1 MKKVEEFKEM
11 TDKKINCFVKSNK
24 DKIVKRV
31 LIGVGVV
38 GAAVAG
44 GAIIHAVVTGNG
56 DNVVKAAEKIVD
68 QLPDA
73 ATDVVENVA
82 EVVK

>member
-1 MKKVEEFKEM
+1 MKKVEEIKEM
-11 TDKKINCFVKSNK
+11 AEEKIEAVKSNK

-44 GAIIHAVVTGNG
+44 GAIIHAVTTGNG

-68 QLPDA
+68 RLPDA

>member
-1 MKKVEEFKEM
+1 MEKVEEIKEM
-11 TDKKINCFVKSNK
+11 AEEKIEAVKSNK

>member
-11 TDKKINCFVKSNK
+11 ADEKIEAVKSNK

-31 LIGVGVV
+31 IIGVGVIR
-38 GAAVAG
+38 AAVAG

>member
-1 MKKVEEFKEM
+1 MEKVEEIKEM
-11 TDKKINCFVKSNK
+11 AEEKIEAVKSNK
-24 DKIVKRV
+24 DKIIKRV

>member
-1 MKKVEEFKEM
+1 MEKVEEFKEM
-11 TDKKINCFVKSNK
+11 AEEKIEAVKSNK

>member
-11 TDKKINCFVKSNK
+11 ADEKIEAVKSNK

-31 LIGVGVV
+31 IIGVGVI

>member
-1 MKKVEEFKEM
+1 MKKVEELKEM
-11 TDKKINCFVKSNK
+11 ADEKIEAVKSNK

-31 LIGVGVV
+31 LIGFGVV

-68 QLPDA
+68 QLPDV

-82 EVVK
+82 KVVK

>member
-11 TDKKINCFVKSNK
+11 ADEKIEAVKSNK
-24 DKIVKRV
+24 DKIIKRV

-73 ATDVVENVA
+73 ATNVVENVA

>member
-11 TDKKINCFVKSNK
+11 ADEKIEAVKSNK

-73 ATDVVENVA
+73 ATEVVENVA

>member
-11 TDKKINCFVKSNK
+11 ADEKIEAVKSNK

-31 LIGVGVV
+31 IIGVGVV
-38 GAAVAG
+38 GAAIAG

>member
-1 MKKVEEFKEM
+1 MKKVEEFKEIA
-11 TDKKINCFVKSNK
+11 DEKIEAVKSNK
-24 DKIVKRV
+24 DEIVKRV

-56 DNVVKAAEKIVD
+56 DNVVMAAEKIVD

-73 ATDVVENVA
+73 ATDIVENVA

>member
-1 MKKVEEFKEM
+1 MKKVEEIKEM
-11 TDKKINCFVKSNK
+11 AEEKVEIVKSNK

-38 GAAVAG
+38 GVAVAG
-44 GAIIHAVVTGNG
+44 GVAIHAVMNG
-56 DNVVKAAEKIVD
+56 SAENVVKAAEKIVD

>member
-1 MKKVEEFKEM
+1 MKKVEEFKEIA
-11 TDKKINCFVKSNK
+11 DEKIEAVKSNK

-73 ATDVVENVA
+73 ATDIVENVA

>member
-1 MKKVEEFKEM
+1 MKKVEEIKEM
-11 TDKKINCFVKSNK
+11 AEEKVEIVKSNK

-31 LIGVGVV
+31 LIGVGIV
-38 GAAVAG
+38 GACAAG
-44 GAIIHAVVTGNG
+44 GAIIYSVVTGNG

-73 ATDVVENVA
+73 ATDVVENVT
-82 EVVK
+82 EIVK

>member
-1 MKKVEEFKEM
+1 MKEVEEFKEM
-11 TDKKINCFVKSNK
+11 AEEKIEAVKSNK

>member
-11 TDKKINCFVKSNK
+11 ADEKIEAVKSNK

-56 DNVVKAAEKIVD
+56 DNVVNAAEKIVD
-68 QLPDA
+68 QFPDA
-73 ATDVVENVA
+73 ATDIVENVA

>member
-11 TDKKINCFVKSNK
+11 ADEKIEAVKSNK

-31 LIGVGVV
+31 LIGIGVI

-44 GAIIHAVVTGNG
+44 GAVIHAVVTGNG
-56 DNVVKAAEKIVD
+56 DNVVKAAETIVD

-73 ATDVVENVA
+73 ATEVVENVA

>member
-11 TDKKINCFVKSNK
+11 ADEKIEAVKSNK

-31 LIGVGVV
+31 LIGIGVV

-73 ATDVVENVA
+73 ATEVVENVA

>member
-11 TDKKINCFVKSNK
+11 ADEKIEAVKSNK

-31 LIGVGVV
+31 IIGVGVV

>member
-11 TDKKINCFVKSNK
+11 ADEKIEAVKSNK

-44 GAIIHAVVTGNG
+44 GAIIHAVVTGNS

>member
-11 TDKKINCFVKSNK
+11 ADEKIEAVKSNK

>member
-11 TDKKINCFVKSNK
+11 ADEKIEAVKFNK

-31 LIGVGVV
+31 IIGVGVV

>member
-11 TDKKINCFVKSNK
+11 ADEKIEAVKFNK

-73 ATDVVENVA
+73 ATDVVENVV